1 MSHTSAASF
10 LVWTLITAILGI
22 FLIFHLWSFDRFKCL
37 KWNSGPYSGAFKRIM
52 TYSYMC
58 SIPLIFVY
66 ALGNTVIKYR
76 EGIIIHP
83 TLGAIPKPY
92 QLWEPA
98 AKRSIF
104 PLMLIFSF
112 AWGLEMVTH
121 LEELCF
127 WLFLVNSG
135 SAQQNWFRS
144 LYFKTWVVGSCIAV
158 IYMPLVTIFTRHDP
172 LVSEAYMFLAGSL
185 GSLSLTLWFTPI
197 LWTFPTFLKNLRR
210 EGVDTGTIVRLTKFS
225 ELNVSVNN
233 LLENICCLCPSSQ
246 MIRVVFR
253 FLFIIPILILGVD
266 GVRPHHHINE
276 SVFWTDFLVILSG
289 FGIAV
294 SSGIT
299 LVIFFPRSIEGE
311 IAARDA
317 SKERKRSRSLGG
329 TSVMENDTSARNMS
343 MSQLSTYKSAPLE
356 SAAGGR
362 YLLTSSPVKTGFDL
376 QSYDGHTDDGLQIGG
391 SSLQNHGDN
400 PWDRDEAR
408 DVPAALPVMK
418 PNRKRGRDVE
428 LGGIEALTETNLSNH
443 NLRLSNVNPM
453 LQNFT
458 SPIDFAYSSGDPPQQ
473 SRLTFN
479 RR

>member
-1 MSHTSAASF
+1 MSHTSAASY

-37 KWNSGPYSGAFKRIM
+37 KWNSGPYSGAFKRVM

-58 SIPLIFVY
+58 SIPLIFIY
-66 ALGNTVIKYR
+66 ALGNTVIKYK

-98 AKRSIF
+98 ARRSIF

-158 IYMPLVTIFTRHDP
+158 TYMPLVTIFTRHDP

-197 LWTFPTFLKNLRR
+197 LWTFPTFLKNLRS

-225 ELNVSVNN
+225 ELN
-233 LLENICCLCPSSQ
+233 

-253 FLFIIPILILGVD
+253 FLFIMPILILGVD
-266 GVRPHHHINE
+266 GVRPHQHINE
-276 SVFWTDFLVILSG
+276 VVFWTDFLIILSG

-317 SKERKRSRSLGG
+317 SKERKQSRSLGI
-329 TSVMENDTSARNMS
+329 TSVMENDTAAKDMS
-343 MSQLSTYKSAPLE
+343 MSQFSTYRNAPPE
-356 SAAGGR
+356 SAAGGT
-362 YLLTSSPVKTGFDL
+362 YLLTSSPVKTGFEM
-376 QSYDGHTDDGLQIGG
+376 QSYDGHTDDGLRMG
-391 SSLQNHGDN
+391 SSSFQNHGDN
-400 PWDRDEAR
+400 LWDRDEAR
-408 DVPAALPVMK
+408 DVPAALPAMK
-418 PNRKRGRDVE
+418 PNRKRGKDVE
-428 LGGIEALTETNLSNH
+428 LGGIEALTETNLSMH

-458 SPIDFAYSSGDPPQQ
+458 SPIDFAYSSEDPPQR